1 MSEQATNPF
10 SDAERRVV
18 AALAAMV
25 IPASAEHGVPGAN
38 DPAIVDNILADASRR
53 PEQLRAALQAL
64 EAVAQAK
71 LNTPFADLAD
81 DQRDTVTNAFRGAH
95 EGHAN
100 LVANLTVQGYY
111 RDDRVMRSIG
121 IDPRPPHPLGYEV
134 EQGDWSL
141 LEPVQGRAPFY
152 RPAD

>member
-25 IPASAEHGVPGAN
+25 IPASAEHGVPGAD
-38 DPAIVDNILADASRR
+38 DPAIVDNILADASSR
-53 PEQLRAALQAL
+53 PEQLRAALEAL

-81 DQRDTVTNAFRGAH
+81 DQRDTVTNAFREAH